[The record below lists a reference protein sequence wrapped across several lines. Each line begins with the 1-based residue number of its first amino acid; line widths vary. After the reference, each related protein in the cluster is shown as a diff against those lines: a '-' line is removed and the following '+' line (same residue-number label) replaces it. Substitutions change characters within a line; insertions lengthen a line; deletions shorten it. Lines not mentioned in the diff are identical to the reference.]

1 MGRTISLFFP
11 TIARWCLLISVI
23 GVGLS
28 VALVGFYRQR
38 EEPTLAPKMGAVA
51 SLQEFRTTFHAD
63 GRPQLHISG
72 DSLRISKT
80 RLMGPF
86 RLGFMHTLKGRN
98 IAVEIVDMAEFEEA
112 RHADA
117 SAFSPQHILSR
128 LAPQQTLGVIS
139 RIDLQPVSL
148 QLNRDEQFFLS
159 LSANRA
165 QVKLGSPKVKLRGH
179 VTLRSHTG
187 ERLSAEEMHWDQQN
201 RVLEA
206 EGAYVLAGPHTEQ
219 RGANASFIVDRNGAL
234 KHYPGNPR
242 ASLGGIASHELKGK
256 PNRPSS

>member
-1 MGRTISLFFP
+1 MIGTTRVFSRTRLVRWLLCVSVLSL
-11 TIARWCLLISVI
+11 CLGAVL
-23 GVGLS
+23 L
-28 VALVGFYRQR
+28 GFYNQR
-38 EEPTLAPKMGAVA
+38 EEPTLSPKPGVSV

-63 GRPQLHISG
+63 GRPQLHVSG

-80 RLMGPF
+80 RFIGPF

-98 IAVEIVDMAEFEEA
+98 IAVEVVDMAEFEEA

-139 RIDLQPVSL
+139 RIDLQSVSL

-159 LSANRA
+159 LSADRA

-179 VTLRSHTG
+179 VMLHSHTG
-187 ERLSAEEMHWDQQN
+187 ERLSAEEMRWDQQN
-201 RVLEA
+201 KVLEV
-206 EGAYVLAGPHTEQ
+206 EGAYVLAGPHAEQ
-219 RGANASFIVDRNGAL
+219 RGSNASFIVDRNGAL
-234 KHYPGNPR
+234 KRYFRTPR
-242 ASLGGIASHELKGK
+242 IALGETS
-256 PNRPSS
+256 

>member
-1 MGRTISLFFP
+1 MIGATRVFSRIRL
-11 TIARWCLLISVI
+11 ARWLLCISV
-23 GVGLS
+23 LS
-28 VALVGFYRQR
+28 LCLGAVFLGFYNQR
-38 EEPTLAPKMGAVA
+38 EDPTLSPKPGVSV

-72 DSLRISKT
+72 DLLRVSKT
-80 RLMGPF
+80 RLIGPF
-86 RLGFMHTLKGRN
+86 RLGFMHTLKGQN
-98 IAVEIVDMAEFEEA
+98 IAVEIVDMAEFEDA

-128 LAPQQTLGVIS
+128 LAPQQTLGIIS
-139 RIDLQPVSL
+139 RIDLQSVSL

-159 LSANRA
+159 LSADRA

-201 RVLEA
+201 KVLEV
-206 EGAYVLAGPHTEQ
+206 EGDYVLARPHAEQ
-219 RGANASFIVDRNGAL
+219 RGSNASVIVDWNGAL
-234 KHYPGNPR
+234 KRYFRTPR
-242 ASLGGIASHELKGK
+242 IALGETS
-256 PNRPSS
+256 

>member
-1 MGRTISLFFP
+1 MIITTRVFSRTRLV
-11 TIARWCLLISVI
+11 RWLLCASVLGLCLGAVL
-23 GVGLS
+23 L
-28 VALVGFYRQR
+28 GFYNQR
-38 EEPTLAPKMGAVA
+38 EDPTLSPKPGVSV

-72 DSLRISKT
+72 DLLRVSKT
-80 RLMGPF
+80 GFIGPF

-98 IAVEIVDMAEFEEA
+98 IAVEIVDMAEFEDA

-128 LAPQQTLGVIS
+128 LAPQQTLGIIS
-139 RIDLQPVSL
+139 RIDLQSVSL

-159 LSANRA
+159 LSADRA

-201 RVLEA
+201 KVLEV
-206 EGAYVLAGPHTEQ
+206 EGDYVLARPHAEQ

-234 KHYPGNPR
+234 KRYFRTPR
-242 ASLGGIASHELKGK
+242 IALGETS
-256 PNRPSS
+256 

>member
-1 MGRTISLFFP
+1 MIGTTRVFSKTRLVRWLLCVSVLSL
-11 TIARWCLLISVI
+11 CLGAVL
-23 GVGLS
+23 L
-28 VALVGFYRQR
+28 GFYNQR
-38 EEPTLAPKMGAVA
+38 EDPTLSPKPGASM

-72 DSLRISKT
+72 DSLRVSKT
-80 RLMGPF
+80 RFLGPF

-98 IAVEIVDMAEFEEA
+98 IAVEIVDMAGFEEA
-112 RHADA
+112 QHADA

-148 QLNRDEQFFLS
+148 QLSRDEQFFLS
-159 LSANRA
+159 LSADRA
-165 QVKLGSPKVKLRGH
+165 RVKLGSPKVKLRGH

-201 RVLEA
+201 KVLEV
-206 EGAYVLAGPHTEQ
+206 EGAYVLARTPRRAERLQ
-219 RGANASFIVDRNGAL
+219 RIIYR
-234 KHYPGNPR
+234 
-242 ASLGGIASHELKGK
+242 
-256 PNRPSS
+256 